1 MFLKEKFTADGLF
14 EKIKVRLVAGDHLQ
28 DRQIYHEEIYDTVS
42 ASSVFSIESLAVS
55 SNRAVA
61 WIDFAGAFLN
71 VDMSEEGT
79 YVALM
84 RLDKFLTSA
93 SLNNDDLFVSVD

>member
-61 WIDFAGAFLN
+61 WIAGAFLN